1 MAHHSRDRKLIDS
14 PFAAKNTSIA
24 DRLSY
29 QKLQSYVSENSK
41 QYPLDIGADYSDDE
55 RNEMAEYLIR
65 KHLVDYKSS
74 HCTPLPV
81 EHFQIPWD
89 LPSTESGFIFT

>member
-1 MAHHSRDRKLIDS
+1 MMIS
-14 PFAAKNTSIA
+14 FTAKNTSIV

-55 RNEMAEYLIR
+55 RVEMAEYLVR
-65 KHLVDYKSS
+65 KHFVDYNSS